1 MVISAVVDK
10 AQSVER
16 EGSKLF
22 HTEWRWTLDG
32 WDPLR
37 GEVERLLCL
46 RSRASKSDCVVDSR
60 HATGFLQ
67 PGHVSAAMNT
77 AAADHAR
84 AAAIS
89 RVGQ

>member
-22 HTEWRWTLDG
+22 HTEWRWRLDG

-37 GEVERLLCL
+37 GEVERAC
-46 RSRASKSDCVVDSR
+46 
-60 HATGFLQ
+60 
-67 PGHVSAAMNT
+67 SAL
-77 AAADHAR
+77 DLEQAR
-84 AAAIS
+84 AIASSTVVMLQAFCN
-89 RVGQ
+89 QDMCLPP

>member
-1 MVISAVVDK
+1 MPGDRKSERERERERYVVISAVVDK

-22 HTEWRWTLDG
+22 HTEWRWRLDG
-32 WDPLR
+32 
-37 GEVERLLCL
+37 
-46 RSRASKSDCVVDSR
+46 ASKSDCVVDSR

-67 PGHVSAAMNT
+67 PGHVSAAMKT